1 MSLFLYFS
9 IFVNTFIISSGQ
21 KIIKYYVQMEKFP
34 KLIYSKEKFIFF
46 QIDIKSIKNKS
57 VKESVF
63 YIYSINKNNNI
74 NAFLSLFNKYPSYHN
89 SEYKII
95 SETKLIFYLK
105 KKEFQNVNKFY
116 LYIECKLNCHFFFYS
131 YGYSKNNLIG
141 KNTINRNLKPEY
153 YFNSFRLK
161 HNKYLNFKKENL
173 LKNLFDKYNKEVIE
187 DIKSGEEFIKTL
199 KGQNEVKI
207 FRFTNSYK
215 NEGSSYLININI
227 LNCELFAKLN
237 NKIITII
244 SKNHQFIINQKDE
257 EYNEEFYN
265 ITIYVKTYIN
275 IKPKNYDYCIFQI
288 SGIEIE
294 KESELIL
301 MEGYS
306 HFEKFNQLAK
316 TISYIYKSKSLLNEN
331 KQIYCSIKKKDKKSN
346 FLITYQINNSI
357 KKEIEFLSNKK
368 YLIFHSN
375 ELLNECKDIQI
386 CPLKVLI
393 KLKSEIKEN
402 QNTELEIE
410 FLSLNNIPIYLRKDE
425 VKYNAI
431 LSDSNN
437 QLSNSKY
444 LYYYQDINFLNNT
457 FQYIFINF
465 KRGFGSA
472 IAKII
477 PKEIIES
484 HSNWNNRIKLPIKNS
499 DNLTYYIPYDENNQ
513 MFKISENETKYCIN
527 YNCELYI
534 GIYSNENEDKIKL
547 NEFSIHT
554 GNYTS
559 LKENELLYFSIE
571 KEHLEQRVT
580 FIVEKESDVVYINFN
595 SDMCRM
601 TIVSTY
607 NAKAK
612 FWKIDSSI
620 QLFPIYANDTQFN
633 LKSLKGLVFSLRVK
647 TENNLNGI
655 CKFSIKY
662 FIPEQNYPEIYMV
675 NTNVA
680 SIGKFNNN
688 NISYFIIPCFNIHNI
703 NNLTIYVLN
712 DNNIFSNDFEIY
724 INKMNLEDYYKLDSN
739 EIKKQMPSKINN
751 QLSSSKQFN
760 TDYLILN
767 NINNEIVDI
776 VFLVS
781 VENKNQIKCNSV
793 FYLLTRFDDIKEKV
807 IIEYGIY
814 ELIKI
819 KPNKKIILDLG
830 KSNKNYF
837 VEFNLIEGNVLLENS
852 KFEIENLNLMNN
864 KIYGLFINPSN
875 EEYYTLINKN
885 NDYSLVYVKYIENEY
900 KNTINEISY
909 NKKNCF
915 LYKNKYSKIKFPIS
929 FYAKID
935 NTILNKGN
943 DLQLTIQFINDKQ
956 NIDNFTFISGL
967 VDIDY
972 INKLKYSNEKI
983 IRQNISSELIYQK
996 GLKEVRFIFNN
1007 SIIKNNILENNIIF
1021 ISLINEKDLYNNIM
1035 IEINILPINLKNG
1048 DIIIL
1053 PSDNY
1058 YFSNFYEKT
1067 ILKLKKNNRLD
1078 KSMFIEFLY
1087 SCKDNI
1093 IISINP
1099 ENTNINYYKNNSDL
1113 IQREIIKN
1121 GKSYIELNIDKF
1133 PNIKYIEF
1141 VLLIKQTN
1149 SKLLKEENKNNFY
1162 IIRYQIDKNISFN
1175 IPEMKIK
1182 YSKEN
1187 SMFSV
1192 SKILNKKNIVKDAV
1206 YEMNLY
1212 LEKEIKDKKDI
1223 ISFYSFI
1230 IPKYKFNPTQ
1240 FSENEV
1246 FFKVNN
1252 SIIHNQNVFISI
1264 IVTANYNNEQ
1274 EILQYEILYLNN
1286 EITNDKNKKQNKIW
1300 IKILIIIIIFCILIF
1315 IIVFKRKDKN
1325 NILIDTSYNLKT
1337 Y

>member
-9 IFVNTFIISSGQ
+9 IFVNTFIFSSSQ

-34 KLIYSKEKFIFF
+34 KLIYTKEKFIFF
-46 QIDIKSIKNKS
+46 QIDIKSLKNKT

-74 NAFLSLFNKYPSYHN
+74 NGFLSLFNKYPSYHN

-105 KKEFQNVNKFY
+105 KKEFQNINKFY

-141 KNTINRNLKPEY
+141 KNTINRNLKSEY

-161 HNKYLNFKKENL
+161 HNKYLNFKKDNL
-173 LKNLFDKYNKEVIE
+173 LNNLVDKYNKEVIE

-207 FRFTNSYK
+207 FRFTNRYK

-237 NKIITII
+237 NRIITII

-306 HFEKFNQLAK
+306 HIEKFNQLVK

-410 FLSLNNIPIYLRKDE
+410 FLSLNNIPTYLRKDE

-431 LSDSNN
+431 ISDSNN
-437 QLSNSKY
+437 KLSNSKY
-444 LYYYQDINFLNNT
+444 IYYYQDINFLNNT

-465 KRGFGSA
+465 KRGLGSS

-477 PKEIIES
+477 PKEIIEPNP
-484 HSNWNNRIKLPIKNS
+484 NWNNRIKLPIKNS

-513 MFKISENETKYCIN
+513 MYKISENETKYCIN

-688 NISYFIIPCFNIHNI
+688 NISYFIIPCFNIQNI

-712 DNNIFSNDFEIY
+712 DNKMFSDDVEIY
-724 INKMNLEDYYKLDSN
+724 INKMNLEDYYKLDTN
-739 EIKKQMPSKINN
+739 EIKKEMPSKINN

-760 TDYLILN
+760 TDYLFLN
-767 NINNEIVDI
+767 KINNEIDDI
-776 VFLVS
+776 VFLVT
-781 VENKNQIKCNSV
+781 VENKKKCNSLI
-793 FYLLTRFDDIKEKV
+793 YLLTRFDDIKEIIK
-807 IIEYGIY
+807 IEYGIY

-819 KPNKKIILDLG
+819 KPNSKIILNFG

-852 KFEIENLNLMNN
+852 KFEIENLSLMNN

-943 DLQLTIQFINDKQ
+943 DLQLTIQFINDIQ

-1048 DIIIL
+1048 DILIL

-1078 KSMFIEFLY
+1078 KSMIIEFLN

-1121 GKSYIELNIDKF
+1121 GKSYIELNLDKF

-1141 VLLIKQTN
+1141 GLLTKQTN

-1252 SIIHNQNVFISI
+1252 SVIHNQNVFISI

-1286 EITNDKNKKQNKIW
+1286 EIINDKNKKQNKIW
-1300 IKILIIIIIFCILIF
+1300 IKILIIIIIICILIF
-1315 IIVFKRKDKN
+1315 IIVFKRKNKN